1 LRVLVTRP
9 KLSAARTAERL
20 ISMGHDP
27 VLLPLSETVHHPQ
40 AAAEALR
47 SPHAALAAT
56 SAEALRAISTPEIRS
71 VLDLGKPLFAVGD
84 ATAAAARSAGFGE
97 VHAGAGDG
105 EDLADLI
112 TGSHVDVSDGIL
124 YLAGRPRARGFEE
137 RLAALGVPVRIAEV
151 YEMAAVEYQPEAL
164 ADIFIASRPD
174 AVLLYSLQ
182 NTQRFFD
189 LAKPYAGALADMTIL
204 CMSDRTAARVPAEYR
219 HHVRVAAAPSEEALL
234 TLL

>member
-20 ISMGHDP
+20 ISMGHEP
-27 VLLPLSETVHHPQ
+27 VLLPLSKAVHHPQ

-47 SPHAALAAT
+47 SPHAALAVT
-56 SAEALRAISTPEIRS
+56 SAEALRAIAAPEIRS
-71 VLDLGKPLFAVGD
+71 VLDLGKPLFAVGE
-84 ATAAAARSAGFGE
+84 ATAAVARSAGFGG

-112 TGSHVDVSDGIL
+112 TGSHVDISDGIL
-124 YLAGRPRARGFEE
+124 YLAGRPRARGLEE
-137 RLAALGVPVRIAEV
+137 RLEALGVPVRIAEI
-151 YEMAAVEYQPEAL
+151 YEMAAVEYQAADL
-164 ADIFIASRPD
+164 AGILLTSRPD
-174 AVLLYSLQ
+174 AVLLYSRE
-182 NTQRFFD
+182 NAQRFFD
-189 LAKPYAGALADMTIL
+189 LAAPYAGALADMRIC